1 MLKISK
7 TREGEREVLLMLE
20 GAVTEQWATL
30 LDEVCRSY
38 LLQEKVV
45 QLDCAHVDFVDARGV
60 EVLKNLPRELVTL
73 MGAPGYVTHLLR
85 IGDRP

>member
-1 MLKISK
+1 MLKITK
-7 TREGEREVLLMLE
+7 TREGERDVQLMLE
-20 GAVTEQWATL
+20 GAVTEQWASL

-60 EVLKNLPRELVTL
+60 EVLKNLPRKRVTL
-73 MGAPGYVTHLLR
+73 MSAPGFVAHLLQR
-85 IGDRP
+85 GDRP